1 MLQFFGVFFLSKD
14 RVWFSLPWTYVR
26 LRTLLYW
33 RECNRSDAMWFPRPV
48 HERDGFHLGPPPLLL
63 FWRKPAAML
72 WGHSSRPE
80 AFFFFPTKKHHWST
94 FASPEPSGDR
104 SSDQLLLLVF
114 ECDLRSEEL
123 QWGWQSQGFC
133 PCEHRHVCARG
144 GSSVSQ
150 CVSLEKEALTTAQAA
165 GGERGA
171 HCACI
176 KWKSHVVT
184 VSVGVPNLFCYHMT

>member
-48 HERDGFHLGPPPLLL
+48 HLGPPPLLL

-171 HCACI
+171 HCA
-176 KWKSHVVT
+176 V
-184 VSVGVPNLFCYHMT
+184 

>member
-1 MLQFFGVFFLSKD
+1 M
-14 RVWFSLPWTYVR
+14 
-26 LRTLLYW
+26 
-33 RECNRSDAMWFPRPV
+33 
-48 HERDGFHLGPPPLLL
+48 
-63 FWRKPAAML
+63 
-72 WGHSSRPE
+72 
-80 AFFFFPTKKHHWST
+80 
-94 FASPEPSGDR
+94 
-104 SSDQLLLLVF
+104 
-114 ECDLRSEEL
+114 
-123 QWGWQSQGFC
+123 
-133 PCEHRHVCARG
+133 CARG